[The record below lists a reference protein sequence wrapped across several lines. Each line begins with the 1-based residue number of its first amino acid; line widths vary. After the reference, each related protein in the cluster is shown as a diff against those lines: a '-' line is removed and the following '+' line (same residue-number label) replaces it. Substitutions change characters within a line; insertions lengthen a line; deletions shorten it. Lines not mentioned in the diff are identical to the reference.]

1 MITPPST
8 RISVS
13 AVTLRDICLDSNDG
27 LDLVTLRFCI
37 EIDGTEHIAM
47 IGQSKSGHVERRSL
61 RQDII
66 DSIGTIQKTELTV
79 QMKVSEI

>member
-1 MITPPST
+1 
-8 RISVS
+8 
-13 AVTLRDICLDSNDG
+13 
-27 LDLVTLRFCI
+27 
-37 EIDGTEHIAM
+37 M